1 MSELLSKYANNKPS
15 EIPLNELRIIISE
28 LLVDSNKIM
37 GGTTDNE
44 DLKWIVGWVCKYIDE
59 RCGYLPM
66 HQIRAAIEYGALG
79 ERGGT
84 TKLMPR
90 NIAIWLREQAGIM
103 QEIAA
108 KRIKIQDDKE
118 RIQHMNANKAEW
130 RVAAAVRIKLT
141 WLGEKMITSEEYD
154 TFSSSEIYKL
164 LVAGVPEQKIHP
176 RDVVPDYYKHR
187 ENL

>member
-1 MSELLSKYANNKPS
+1 MSEILDRNISRKVSEVSPTDIKILIAGFLDEANM
-15 EIPLNELRIIISE
+15 
-28 LLVDSNKIM
+28 VM
-37 GGTTDNE
+37 GRSIDDKDVSWLIDWTTRY
-44 DLKWIVGWVCKYIDE
+44 VTE
-59 RCGYLPM
+59 RYNYLPI
-66 HQIRAAIEYGALG
+66 HHLRAAIEYGALG

-108 KRIKIQDDKE
+108 KRIKVQDDKE

-164 LVAGVPEQKIHP
+164 LVAGVPEMKIHP
-176 RDVVPDYYKHR
+176 RDVVPDYNKHR